1 MMALGI
7 LQVLVPKDILEE
19 WDDRMKVNIII
30 LFDYE
35 SDYFFDLLSVCFKIY
50 FGLKL
55 SMLTKLQRSQLTC
68 MCRCVF
74 LHSTICLNTNE
85 WMNECIQIN
94 LAAKAKQTLVW
105 ILVTSLGCGLI
116 Q

>member
-35 SDYFFDLLSVCFKIY
+35 SDYFFDLLSVCF
-50 FGLKL
+50 
-55 SMLTKLQRSQLTC
+55 
-68 MCRCVF
+68 
-74 LHSTICLNTNE
+74 
-85 WMNECIQIN
+85 
-94 LAAKAKQTLVW
+94 
-105 ILVTSLGCGLI
+105 
-116 Q
+116 